1 MKNEPVRIIEGT
13 AKPFERFWNL
23 RAAENSESG
32 EPEIEFY
39 GPISEYSWWG
49 DEITPRLFKDDLE
62 KLGGGGP
69 VTIRIHSPG
78 GDVFAASAIRAIIAN
93 YPGKVTTRIDGL
105 CASAATYVAMAGD
118 HVVMQDSAFFMIH
131 DPWTITIGGVEDL
144 KTTINF
150 LNTIKNGIVETYQN
164 KTQLDAEEL
173 ERMMSKETWMTA
185 RQAQEKGFVDEV
197 VSVGEAKPFKLQLQ
211 NMAVLNCLNS
221 YQNVPE
227 ELLNETEW
235 SSEDELNLMLL
246 ENVSDDAPVSG
257 GEESDTEKDD
267 QVIETEEVSG
277 SEVEGGLVLKVED
290 ENGEEPAVS
299 QENDAEKVQ
308 KNARELRDYLDIFGP
323 RGEDAK
329 A

>member
-23 RAAENSESG
+23 RSAEDSESG

-49 DEITPRLFKDDLE
+49 DEITPQLFKDDLAA
-62 KLGGGGP
+62 LGGGGP

-78 GDVFAASAIRAIIAN
+78 GDVFAASAIRAMIAD

-131 DPWTITIGGVEDL
+131 DPWTITIGGVEEL

-150 LNTIKNGIVETYQN
+150 LKTIKNGIVETYQN
-164 KTQLDAEEL
+164 KTHMEAEEL
-173 ERMMSKETWMTA
+173 ERMMSNETWMTA

-197 VSVGEAKPFKLQLQ
+197 VSVGDAKPFKLQLQ

>member
-23 RAAENSESG
+23 RSAEDSESG

-49 DEITPRLFKDDLE
+49 DEITPNMFKDDLE
-62 KLGGGGP
+62 KHGGGGP

-78 GDVFAASAIRAIIAN
+78 GDVFAASAIRAMIAD

-131 DPWTITIGGVEDL
+131 DPWTITIGGVEEL
-144 KTTINF
+144 KTMINF
-150 LNTIKNGIVETYQN
+150 LKTIKDGIVETYQN
-164 KTQLDAEEL
+164 KTHMDAEEL
-173 ERMMSKETWMTA
+173 ARMMSNETWMTA

-197 VSVGEAKPFKLQLQ
+197 VSVTDAKPFKLQLQ

-227 ELLNETEW
+227 ELLNDGSSQLDEDPVSDGDESDVESNGVPASSCKDRDDDAE
-235 SSEDELNLMLL
+235 SSEYGL
-246 ENVSDDAPVSG
+246 
-257 GEESDTEKDD
+257 K
-267 QVIETEEVSG
+267 TEEVSG
-277 SEVEGGLVLKVED
+277 SEVAGGLKLNVE
-290 ENGEEPAVS
+290 EEDQTAVD
-299 QENDAEKVQ
+299 QENDAEEVQ

-323 RGEDAK
+323 KR
-329 A
+329 

>member
-1 MKNEPVRIIEGT
+1 MKNEPVRIIEGS

-23 RAAENSESG
+23 RSAADSESG

-39 GPISEYSWWG
+39 GPISEYSWYG
-49 DEITPRLFKDDLE
+49 DEITPQLFKDDLE
-62 KLGGGGP
+62 KHGGGGP

-78 GDVFAASAIRAIIAN
+78 GDVFAASAIRAMIAD

-131 DPWTITIGGVEDL
+131 DPWTITIGGVEEL

-150 LNTIKNGIVETYQN
+150 LKTIKDGIVETYQN
-164 KTQLDAEEL
+164 KTHLDAEEL
-173 ERMMSKETWMTA
+173 ARMMSNETWMTA

-197 VSVGEAKPFKLQLQ
+197 VSVTDAKPFKLQLQ

-221 YQNVPE
+221 YQHVPE
-227 ELLNETEW
+227 SLLSETEW
-235 SSEDELNLMLL
+235 TDEDEMKLQIL
-246 ENVSDDAPVSG
+246 ENVTDEDPVSD
-257 GEESDTEKDD
+257 GEESETDGDPL
-267 QVIETEEVSG
+267 IETEELS
-277 SEVEGGLVLKVED
+277 KVVVD
-290 ENGEEPAVS
+290 
-299 QENDAEKVQ
+299 QENDAEEVQ

-323 RGEDAK
+323 RRQI
-329 A
+329 

>member
-1 MKNEPVRIIEGT
+1 MSKPIRIIEGN
-13 AKPFERFWNL
+13 AKPFEPFWNL
-23 RAAENSESG
+23 RAAEDSESG

-49 DEITPRLFKDDLE
+49 DEITPKLFKDDLE
-62 KLGGGGP
+62 KHGGGGP

-78 GDVFAASAIRAIIAN
+78 GDVFAASAIRAMIAD

-131 DPWTITIGGVEDL
+131 DPWTITIGGVEEL

-150 LNTIKNGIVETYQN
+150 LKTIKDGIVETYQN
-164 KTQLDAEEL
+164 KTHLDAEEL
-173 ERMMSKETWMTA
+173 ARMMSNETWMTA

-197 VSVGEAKPFKLQLQ
+197 IGAGDAKPFNLQLQ

-227 ELLNETEW
+227 ELLSDG
-235 SSEDELNLMLL
+235 SSQLDEDP
-246 ENVSDDAPVSG
+246 VSDGD
-257 GEESDTEKDD
+257 ESDVDEND
-267 QVIETEEVSG
+267 QIIETEEVSG
-277 SEVEGGLVLKVED
+277 SEVAGGLKLNVE
-290 ENGEEPAVS
+290 EEEDQTAVD
-299 QENDAEKVQ
+299 QENDAEEVQ
-308 KNARELRDYLDIFGP
+308 KNARDLRDYLDIFGP
-323 RGEDAK
+323 KR
-329 A
+329 

>member
-23 RAAENSESG
+23 RSAEDSESG

-49 DEITPRLFKDDLE
+49 DEITPNMFKDDLE
-62 KLGGGGP
+62 KHGGGGP

-78 GDVFAASAIRAIIAN
+78 GDVFAASAIRAMIAD

-131 DPWTITIGGVEDL
+131 DPWTITIGGVEEL

-150 LNTIKNGIVETYQN
+150 LKTIKDGIVETYQN
-164 KTQLDAEEL
+164 KTHMDAEEL
-173 ERMMSKETWMTA
+173 ARMMSNETWMTA

-197 VSVGEAKPFKLQLQ
+197 VSVTDAKPFKLQLQ

-227 ELLNETEW
+227 ELLNDG
-235 SSEDELNLMLL
+235 SSQLDEDP
-246 ENVSDDAPVSG
+246 VSDGD
-257 GEESDTEKDD
+257 ESDVDEND
-267 QVIETEEVSG
+267 QIIETEEVSG
-277 SEVEGGLVLKVED
+277 SEVAGGLKLNVE
-290 ENGEEPAVS
+290 EEEDQTAVD
-299 QENDAEKVQ
+299 QENDAEEVQ

-323 RGEDAK
+323 KR
-329 A
+329 

>member
-267 QVIETEEVSG
+267 QVIEPEEVSG